1 MTSPAGD
8 LPYPLSPFPDP
19 RRIPTSAPSSAVS
32 YRIDCTACVDRR
44 EYQQALL
51 DRLQLPVRFLP
62 DGVRL
67 EAASQP
73 FVDHA
78 YSKQAEE
85 SNQEVSP
92 RRQMLFPLGVA
103 VGRPNASFFSY
114 FD

>member
-92 RRQMLFPLGVA
+92 SPDVVPIGCGGWEAQRII
-103 VGRPNASFFSY
+103 FSY